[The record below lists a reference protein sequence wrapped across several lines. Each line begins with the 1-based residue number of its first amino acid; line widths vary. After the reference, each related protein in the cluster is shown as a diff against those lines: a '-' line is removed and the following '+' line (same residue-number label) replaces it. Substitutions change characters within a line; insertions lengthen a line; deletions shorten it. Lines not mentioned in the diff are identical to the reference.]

1 MRKLK
6 IISILLASILL
17 VGLVIFMIGRFAG
30 EDEKPTL
37 KVGYLPITHSAL
49 PLIVYA
55 QNQGRLEHFNLDMVR
70 FAGWPEM
77 AEAIQTG
84 RIDAGGSILN
94 SLAIKIASRGVPF
107 NTVLMAV
114 RDGSVLIVRRDI
126 KDVSELRGKT
136 VAIPSRFSPHFMLLH
151 KYLTDHGLEPGV
163 DVKIIEMKPP
173 DMVSALVAGAIDG
186 YIVAEPFGVVAEE
199 CTKGRVMVLSKDIQI
214 PGSRSNECVI
224 AIRGEFIDKYP
235 KAVQE
240 FVDKLIQAGIWAEE
254 NPLEAAELIAP
265 YLGQK
270 PETIR
275 RALNEPKGRSRFIDL
290 YPREEELAAFQD
302 YMLRIGLM
310 KEGSDIKEFV
320 DERFA
325 EEAYKKYGLEKLDW

>member
-1 MRKLK
+1 
-6 IISILLASILL
+6 
-17 VGLVIFMIGRFAG
+17 
-30 EDEKPTL
+30 
-37 KVGYLPITHSAL
+37 
-49 PLIVYA
+49 
-55 QNQGRLEHFNLDMVR
+55 LEHFNLEMVK
-70 FAGWPEM
+70 FAGWPEL
-77 AEAIQTG
+77 AEALKTG

-94 SLAIKIASRGVPF
+94 SLAIKVASKGVPLH
-107 NTVLMAV
+107 TVLMAV
-114 RDGSVLIVRRDI
+114 RDGSVLIVRKDI

-136 VAIPSRFSPHFMLLH
+136 IAIPSRFSPHFILLH

-163 DVKIIEMKPP
+163 DVQTIDMKPP

-186 YIVAEPFGVVAEE
+186 YIVAEPFGAVAERLAI
-199 CTKGRVMVLSKDIQI
+199 GRVLVLSKDIEI

-235 KAVQE
+235 EAVQE
-240 FVDKLIQAGIWAEE
+240 FVDKMILAGIWAEE
-254 NPLEAAELIAP
+254 NPLEAAKLIAP
-265 YLGQK
+265 YLLQE

-275 RALNEPKGRSRFIDL
+275 HALMEPKGRTRFIDL

-310 KEGSDIKEFV
+310 EKGIDIKEFV

-325 EEAYKKYGLEKLDW
+325 AEAYRKFGLEKLEW